1 MTSHCYFRM
10 LLNFR
15 FSFCCCPQRVRNF
28 VWGEFLFIH
37 LQRFILPYEF
47 GLLRQKYKCLVHFM
61 LGYPLYLQVRVYT
74 DSHSR
79 ESVICLLYRAL
90 SPIPCQDGRAAMYS
104 DSGSERVSHT
114 FVSPS
119 RSHECSH
126 LFLIL
131 CSLVVQ
137 GYPRT
142 GISDIVCS
150 VHILQCLHFF
160 QCFQVQLCN
169 LLC

>member
-15 FSFCCCPQRVRNF
+15 FSFRCCPQRVRNF
-28 VWGEFLFIH
+28 VWGEFLFKH
-37 LQRFILPYEF
+37 LQRFVLPYKF

-61 LGYPLYLQVRVYT
+61 LGYLLYLPVRVYT

-79 ESVICLLYRAL
+79 ESVVCLLNRVL

-114 FVSPS
+114 FMSPS

-150 VHILQCLHFF
+150 VYILQCLHFF